1 MGFAIGDGPPLL
13 KKKIKKNS
21 IVTMT
26 WEWDLNSIFLIKE
39 KREWMMLLSY
49 NVLVYN
55 PIYIFFSKFYFH
67 IKFDESKFWYILDSL
82 RK

>member
-26 WEWDLNSIFLIKE
+26 WEWDLNSVFLIKE
-39 KREWMMLLSY
+39 KRE
-49 NVLVYN
+49 
-55 PIYIFFSKFYFH
+55 
-67 IKFDESKFWYILDSL
+67 
-82 RK
+82 